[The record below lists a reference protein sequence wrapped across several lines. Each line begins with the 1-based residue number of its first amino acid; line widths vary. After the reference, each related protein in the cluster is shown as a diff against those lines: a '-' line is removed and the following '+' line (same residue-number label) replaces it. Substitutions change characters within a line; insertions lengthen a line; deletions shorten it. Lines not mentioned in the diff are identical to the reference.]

1 MMKNFNKVK
10 VYIDVPYAKKEEA
23 KKLKCKWDP
32 DDKSWYFI
40 YNDDSNFENVNGN
53 IRILLKFEILKI
65 VHSYYEENT
74 PEHTNIINFFKTE
87 KKLIRN
93 KIIECQCGCNYKL
106 KMENKHLSSED
117 HQKYLNKQDD
127 DYCDF

>member
-1 MMKNFNKVK
+1 MMKNFNEVK

-23 KKLKCKWDP
+23 KKLKCIWDP
-32 DDKSWYFI
+32 DDKLWYFI
-40 YNDDSNFENVNGN
+40 YNDDSNFKNVNGN

-117 HQKYLNKQDD
+117 HQKYINKQDD
-127 DYCDF
+127 DCDF